1 MDLQGAYAFLA
12 TQHKVDYLEPS
23 LQGIIG
29 VLKNSS
35 HQDGETIASSGT
47 PALPVPRAAKFIDLI
62 ATAPWTPYALGP
74 APGSKVGFAGILIR
88 EFGFKFG
95 QGHGSYGLG
104 FHRESPSNLDDYQ
117 DSTSETL
124 CQGVDNRLSKGGL

>member
-1 MDLQGAYAFLA
+1 VDLQGTNPLFA

-29 VLKNSS
+29 IFENSS
-35 HQDGETIASSGT
+35 YQDGEAIASSGT
-47 PALPVPRAAKFIDLI
+47 AALPMKGAAKFIDLI
-62 ATAPWTPYALGP
+62 AIAPRTSYAVGP
-74 APGSKVGFAGILIR
+74 APGGKVGFAGIFIR
-88 EFGFKFG
+88 EHGLKFIKSHLSG
-95 QGHGSYGLG
+95 RLG

-124 CQGVDNRLSKGGL
+124 CQEVDNRLSKGG